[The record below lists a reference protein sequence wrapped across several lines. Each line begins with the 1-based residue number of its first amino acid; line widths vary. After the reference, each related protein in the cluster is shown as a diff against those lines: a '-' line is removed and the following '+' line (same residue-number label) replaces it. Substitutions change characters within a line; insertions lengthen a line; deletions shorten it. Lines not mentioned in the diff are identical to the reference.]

1 MEIQARLKERDIL
14 DQKLTELSLLAKRLC
29 PEAKVE
35 VNTLQYEDE
44 DGRLKVFPPSRL
56 SEDEE
61 EKLEEALAEK
71 CIEILE
77 ETGVFILCDSFDS
90 DV

>member
-1 MEIQARLKERDIL
+1 MEVQARLKERDIL
-14 DQKLTELSLLAKRLC
+14 DQKLTELALLAKRLC

-35 VNTLQYEDE
+35 VNTLRYEDE
-44 DGRLKVFPPSRL
+44 DGRLKIFPPSRL

-71 CIEILE
+71 CNEILKE
-77 ETGVFILCDSFDS
+77 SGLFI
-90 DV
+90 